1 MPKGIPRDQST
12 QRAILHRMKIARGHL
27 DKVIA
32 MVEKDAYCIDV
43 IHQSHAVQA
52 ALRQTD
58 DVLLKNH
65 LETCVT
71 HEIKRGHGHDVVE
84 EVMKVWTKHSLP

>member
-1 MPKGIPRDQST
+1 MPKGIPRDHST

-27 DKVIA
+27 DKVIQ
-32 MVEKDAYCIDV
+32 MVEKNAYCIDV

-65 LETCVT
+65 LETCVA
-71 HEIKRGHGHDVVE
+71 HSMRHGQPQEVID
-84 EVMKVWTKHSLP
+84 EVMKVLEKK